1 MNNLQTLFTDCI
13 MQPLFYI
20 FLGVFAI
27 FLTSRQQDDQTI
39 ERGQAWDVITTILV
53 CFADGKVVCRRYK
66 DHFSRI
72 GDFTWSLSDS
82 EELVGVIS
90 VDDVVDFGG
99 L

>member
-13 MQPLFYI
+13 MQNFFI

-53 CFADGKVVCRRYK
+53 CFEDGKVV
-66 DHFSRI
+66 
-72 GDFTWSLSDS
+72 
-82 EELVGVIS
+82 
-90 VDDVVDFGG
+90 
-99 L
+99 